1 MGTSNQYAND
11 KAKRVF
17 HTTEKMP
24 FETEEEF
31 QRRFGKRI
39 VIQEGET
46 VTILDPFGKKI
57 KTITLDKDID
67 NK

>member
-1 MGTSNQYAND
+1 MGTSHQYAND
-11 KAKRVF
+11 RAKRVF